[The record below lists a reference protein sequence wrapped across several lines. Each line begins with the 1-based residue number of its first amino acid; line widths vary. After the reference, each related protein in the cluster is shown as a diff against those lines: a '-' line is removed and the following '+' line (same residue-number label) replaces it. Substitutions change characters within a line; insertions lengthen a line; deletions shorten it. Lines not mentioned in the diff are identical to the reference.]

1 MALSGSFSGQTSN
14 TYIKPTIKWVAE
26 QNEAENYSDVTAT
39 LYYSR
44 TNKGYT
50 TQGTWS
56 GRITIAGESTS
67 DRKHLEI
74 TYNSN
79 TKAITA
85 TVRVYHDDYGAKS
98 LTISASGSI
107 SGTTLESTSISAKI
121 TLDTIPRASTISA
134 SDANIE
140 SRSTVV
146 VNRKNATF
154 THSIAYAF
162 GDLSGYIKADGTTTA
177 NLTRISETTINMLL
191 PSSFYGQIPDDPSAE
206 CTLTCTT
213 WSGTK
218 QIGQAQTTKF
228 AATAA
233 KNLCVP
239 TVSGSVQ
246 DVNSSTVS
254 LTGDKNKLIRFSS
267 TARCT
272 ISATARN
279 GARIV
284 DMKIGGKTPT
294 NAILD
299 IPNVDVAKVV
309 FQATDSRGYTSKKEI
324 NLNLIS
330 YVKLTNNATVQRTDP
345 TSGKATLVLKGNC
358 WKGNFGAV
366 SNALQ
371 VTYKVGTRE
380 PVTQNVTISD
390 KNTYSLSV
398 DLSGLDYQK
407 SHTIQVTVKDKLDEK
422 PKTLTVNKGI
432 PVFDWGEED
441 FRFNVPVNLP
451 GLNINGKS
459 LADYIR
465 SIMQGG

>member
-1 MALSGSFSGQTSN
+1 MALSGKFYGTTSN
-14 TYIKPTIKWVAE
+14 SKIKPKIEWTAE
-26 QNEAENYSDVTAT
+26 QNVSENYSDITAT
-39 LYYSR
+39 LTYSR
-44 TNKGYT
+44 TNTGYT
-50 TQGTWS
+50 TEGDWS
-56 GRITIAGESTS
+56 GSITIDGQKTS
-67 DRKHLEI
+67 GKKHLEI
-74 TYNSN
+74 KYNSN

-85 TVRVYHDDYGAKS
+85 TVRVNHDDYGAKE
-98 LTISASGSI
+98 LTISAAGSI

-134 SDANIE
+134 SDANIG

-146 VNRKNATF
+146 VNRKNAAF

-162 GDLSGYIKADGTTTA
+162 GGLSGYISADGSVTGQ
-177 NLTRISETTINMLL
+177 LTKLSATTINMLL
-191 PSSFYGQIPDDPSAE
+191 PTSFYDQIPNDPSAE

-218 QIGQAQTTKF
+218 QIGQAQVSKF
-228 AATAA
+228 TATAA
-233 KNLCVP
+233 ENLCKP
-239 TVSGSVQ
+239 LVSGSVV
-246 DVNSSTVS
+246 DVNSSTVD
-254 LTGDKNKLIRFSS
+254 LTGDKKKLIRFFSK
-267 TARCT
+267 AQCT
-272 ISATARN
+272 ITADPRN
-279 GARIV
+279 GAKIV
-284 DMKIGGKTPT
+284 NMKIAGKAPT
-294 NAILD
+294 NKILD
-299 IPNVDVAKVV
+299 IPNVDVGTVV

-407 SHTIQVTVKDKLDEK
+407 SHTIQVTVKDQVSEI
-422 PKTLTVNKGI
+422 PKTCTVNKGI
-432 PVFDWGEED
+432 PVFDWGEDD
-441 FRFNVPVNLP
+441 FQFNVPVNLP